1 MVSNSVVSSEKAI
14 NSLWQWSDWQG
25 LPYLTCSLLK
35 DWQHGFFTQKF
46 FPCVPE
52 QLTPI
57 LNPNG
62 SVYRVKQVHGDRV
75 LTPKEIKLAQ
85 SLNEENSY
93 PDGDGM
99 ISDST
104 EQAVWVAS
112 ADCNPVLIGD
122 VVTGR
127 VSAIHAGWRGTAKK
141 IVPEAVALLIK
152 MGSDL
157 DDLRIAMG
165 PAISG
170 EVYQVAETVAAE
182 VGASIIPH
190 AQTTT
195 ESAIVAALK
204 QLDNS
209 PILEDSNPQKVRLDV
224 RRVNQIQLEQLGI
237 SPKQI
242 AIAPYCTYQHSD
254 RFFSYRRTQEKK
266 VQWSGIISQ

>member
-1 MVSNSVVSSEKAI
+1 MVSNSVVSSAKAI
-14 NSLWQWSDWQG
+14 DSHWQWSDWEG

-46 FPCVPE
+46 FPRVPE

-62 SVYRVKQVHGDRV
+62 SVHRVKQVHGDRV
-75 LTPKEIKLAQ
+75 LTPKEIELAQ
-85 SLNEENSY
+85 SLTRENSY

-99 ISDST
+99 ITDGT
-104 EQAVWVAS
+104 GQAVWVAS

-122 VVTGR
+122 VATGR

-141 IVPEAVALLIK
+141 IVLEAIALLVK

-165 PAISG
+165 PAIAG

-182 VGASIIPH
+182 VGASIIPD
-190 AQTTT
+190 AEVET
-195 ESAIVAALK
+195 ESAIVEALK

-209 PILEDSNPQKVRLDV
+209 PVLEDSTPQKVRLDV
-224 RRVNQIQLEQLGI
+224 RRVNKIQLEQLGI
-237 SPKQI
+237 SPQQI

-266 VQWSGIISQ
+266 VQWSGIVSN

>member
-14 NSLWQWSDWQG
+14 DSHWQWSSWEG
-25 LPYLTCSLLK
+25 LPYLTCRLLR
-35 DWQHGFFTQKF
+35 DWQHGFFTQTF
-46 FPCVPE
+46 FPRVPE

-62 SVYRVKQVHGDRV
+62 SIHRVKQVHGNQV
-75 LTPKEIKLAQ
+75 LTPKEIELAQ
-85 SLNEENSY
+85 SLPMENSY
-93 PDGDGM
+93 PDGDG
-99 ISDST
+99 IITDAIG
-104 EQAVWVAS
+104 QAVWVAS

-122 VVTGR
+122 VATGR

-141 IVPEAVALLIK
+141 IVPRAIAYLVN

-165 PAISG
+165 PAIAG

-182 VGASIIPH
+182 VGASIIPD
-190 AQTTT
+190 T
-195 ESAIVAALK
+195 EAKAESSIIEELK
-204 QLDNS
+204 QLPNS
-209 PILEDSNPQKVRLDV
+209 PILEDCTPQRVRLDV

-237 SPKQI
+237 SPKQV

-254 RFFSYRRTQEKK
+254 RFFSYRRTKEKK
-266 VQWSGIISQ
+266 VQWSGIVSN